1 MIHTLSTSI
10 HYSNICCCPLG
21 AQCHGVL
28 GPTGECVRPPA
39 ALQSPLSGLNWP
51 QPDPPRCSLG
61 TEWGYP
67 RQAPERPRG
76 ASHPGAVPLDLILL
90 APSAPRPWHH
100 PGERD
105 GAGTITRLVVSGGH
119 KPAFT
124 SPQPRVCAAWRQREQ
139 AQCPAGEDTAPAT
152 PTVGGGQRHPA
163 TARLG
168 ACAQAGR
175 PHPSAP
181 QSRETLGLRSTPQ
194 GWGGTCPRGGR
205 APVQPQRASYD
216 SPAGAVTKCPKLS
229 SSTAT

>member
-90 APSAPRPWHH
+90 APSAPRPAPPWGTRRGRNNRPACSLRRTQARFHKPTA
-100 PGERD
+100 PGLCRLAPE
-105 GAGTITRLVVSGGH
+105 GAGPVPSWGRYCSGHPHSGWWAEASCNR
-119 KPAFT
+119 P
-124 SPQPRVCAAWRQREQ
+124 PGCLRPGGQ
-139 AQCPAGEDTAPAT
+139 AT
-152 PTVGGGQRHPA
+152 P
-163 TARLG
+163 L
-168 ACAQAGR
+168 C
-175 PHPSAP
+175 
-181 QSRETLGLRSTPQ
+181 
-194 GWGGTCPRGGR
+194 
-205 APVQPQRASYD
+205 APVQGDPG
-216 SPAGAVTKCPKLS
+216 P
-229 SSTAT
+229 